1 LQPDLIGNVGKNA
14 HKLLAVNKDG
24 DIGIFESKIFFLFV
38 FEFLPG
44 SHGHFESLVLDICVD
59 FKTVVFVFFD
69 FDISH
74 KAVLVKD

>member
-1 LQPDLIGNVGKNA
+1 LQPDLIGNVGKNP

-44 SHGHFESLVLDICVD
+44 SHGHL
-59 FKTVVFVFFD
+59 
-69 FDISH
+69 
-74 KAVLVKD
+74 